1 VILPDANLILYA
13 HNQADPDHH
22 LALRWWKG
30 LLAGPGDVGIPVAV
44 VLSFLRLATSPR
56 VLTKPLTAEEA
67 CACVAAWFRS
77 RFVRLI
83 TPGGGHVEDLLQEV
97 RRVGVAGNLT
107 TDAHLA
113 ALSREYHAEIHSAD
127 VDFAR
132 FPGIRWKNPL
142 KGESS

>member
-1 VILPDANLILYA
+1 MILPDANLILYA
-13 HNQADPDHH
+13 HNQADPEHRQ
-22 LALRWWKG
+22 ALRWWKD
-30 LLAGPGDVGIPVAV
+30 LLGGPRDVGIPLAV

-56 VLTKPLTAEEA
+56 VLSQPLTAEQA
-67 CACVAAWFRS
+67 CDCVAAWFRS

-83 TPGGGHVEDLLQEV
+83 TPGGGHLGELLEEV

-142 KGESS
+142 KGKRS